1 MKITC
6 ESCSAQYDLDDNRI
20 PPSGLTMKCPAC
32 LHSFT
37 VKKGA
42 AASPPPPP
50 PADDDDDGIALSE
63 LGELGD
69 DDADLPAPVDKS
81 ASREEDLIDLPAPV
95 GLDLADLPAPV
106 SSRKSA
112 TIPDLP
118 APKSATIPDL
128 PAPVAAPV
136 APPRG
141 ATIPDLPAPVA
152 SPRAARPPLP
162 PAIGKQSP
170 VPAKP
175 PAPPIVPPAPA
186 SKVPQLASLDE
197 IDLPAPRS
205 APSAASKASE
215 VVDLLAP
222 KSGFTQPSYH
232 DDSPDLLAPKGQQA
246 APSVGIGLDAPE
258 VDDLLEPVG
267 PSATAGPPGVDS
279 SGPPSVDLDHMDVV
293 APKGDASVDL
303 LTPKQE
309 IMDVAPQTMDM
320 APVDRPLAEKKPEAA
335 VGVPTGSGP
344 AKFIPDAD
352 DERPRLQIS
361 RGLILGGGAL
371 LLIGALGV
379 SLGLFTTSGFF
390 GVNLITGKRA
400 QSEAKLTGARKLL
413 AEDTLVSYRKA
424 AGDVHSLVEED
435 AGDAAAAA
443 LEAQARLCAARI
455 GIAAEGKNADKLLA
469 PFDSVEK
476 AGTLPEMQK
485 ARALKLL
492 VAGKL
497 ADARTKLGAVLSAAP
512 ADASAL
518 VYLGWTELAAG
529 DWVAAEKAFAKAV
542 AVEPNRP
549 AALYGLGYA
558 RERLGDFAAA
568 QENYA
573 KALAR
578 SPAHFGA
585 QVGQARLAVR
595 HGQAGA
601 TTAPAENDSPDHRIS
616 ELIEKRGTT
625 AAPRELAEAWASL
638 GAIAADGG
646 RRDEAEDRLKRAL
659 ALDADSALARETL
672 SRVWCDQGKAA
683 DAVAPL
689 RKLVLAQPKNLD
701 ARLLLVR
708 ALLEGRTDNYAA
720 DAAST
725 LAPAVSAAPK
735 DPRVLYWQ
743 GRLAQS
749 GEKVDREG
757 ALAKYKAAVESDPKF
772 LAAYLAESAVLS
784 QLGKNDDA
792 LDVLKQAAT
801 KSADDAQLLDE
812 LGAAYLALG
821 KPTDAETQLRAAL
834 AKKPELHEARMFLG
848 AALEAEGKLD
858 DAAAAYG
865 EVAAKAP
872 KFPGLLERQG
882 RLAVKQGKKDEAW
895 KLFQEALGEGVP
907 TQSLRLAAGDLALE
921 LGKIDDAQKMA
932 EIVAK
937 EDDRSALGHLLMARV
952 DLAKNHP
959 DDALPEARRAAM
971 LSDMPEAHLAL
982 GRALE
987 GLSKLDQ
994 AVGEYQLARR
1004 GAVEPEATLGRARI
1018 MVRMGATKD
1027 ALAELAALVKDGKLR
1042 AAALELMGDCYSDL
1056 QDKDKARHSYE
1067 DAVKFGPQLGGAAFK
1082 YGRAL
1087 HDAGRRG
1094 PAIHEFERALKI
1106 GGDTASYAA
1115 EAWLLL
1121 GDSHRESHEKDPAV
1135 KAYKKFLELAP
1146 PDAPERAEVQKH
1158 ISILGGG

>member
-37 VKKGA
+37 VRKGA
-42 AASPPPPP
+42 APPPRPP
-50 PADDDDDGIALSE
+50 SAANEGGIALSE
-63 LGELGD
+63 LGDVGEE
-69 DDADLPAPVDKS
+69 ADLPAPVGKKGAPQAPD
-81 ASREEDLIDLPAPV
+81 EDLIDLPAPV
-95 GLDLADLPAPV
+95 GLELDDLPAPAPA
-106 SSRKSA
+106 RGA
-112 TIPDLP
+112 PTIPDLP
-118 APKSATIPDL
+118 APKGVIIPDLPAPKGAPTIPDL
-128 PAPVAAPV
+128 PAPKVT
-136 APPRG
+136 R
-141 ATIPDLPAPVA
+141 
-152 SPRAARPPLP
+152 
-162 PAIGKQSP
+162 
-170 VPAKP
+170 
-175 PAPPIVPPAPA
+175 PAPPPLGKAPPPAVKP
-186 SKVPQLASLDE
+186 PPTPNLDE
-197 IDLPAPRS
+197 MDLPAPRKPDVADLP
-205 APSAASKASE
+205 APKASF
-215 VVDLLAP
+215 
-222 KSGFTQPSYH
+222 GQPSYH
-232 DDSPDLLAPKGQQA
+232 DESPGLLAPKGQQA
-246 APSVGIGLDAPE
+246 VPSVGISLDAPE

-267 PSATAGPPGVDS
+267 PAAVAGPPATDYA
-279 SGPPSVDLDHMDVV
+279 GPPAVELDHMDVV
-293 APKGDASVDL
+293 APKSDL
-303 LTPKQE
+303 LTPKE
-309 IMDVAPQTMDM
+309 ADLLTPKEPDLLTPKLETMDVAPQTMDV
-320 APVDRPLAEKKPEAA
+320 APVDRPLPEKKPEEQK
-335 VGVPTGSGP
+335 GPPIGTGP
-344 AKFIPDAD
+344 AKFVPDAD
-352 DERPRLQIS
+352 DERPRRQLS

-390 GVNLITGKRA
+390 GVNLITGKHA
-400 QSEAKLTGARKLL
+400 QMEAKLTGARKLL

-424 AGDVHSLVEED
+424 AADVHSLVEED
-435 AGDAAAAA
+435 AGDVGAAA
-443 LEAQARLCAARI
+443 LEAEARLCAARI
-455 GIAAEGKNADKLLA
+455 GIVAEGKNADKLLA
-469 PFDSVEK
+469 PFDADQK
-476 AGTLPEMQK
+476 AGALPEMQK

-492 VAGKL
+492 VAGKI
-497 ADARTKLGAVLSAAP
+497 ADARTKLSAVLAAAP

-529 DWVAAEKAFAKAV
+529 DWLAADHSFAKAV
-542 AVEPNRP
+542 AVESNRP

-578 SPAHFGA
+578 SPQHFGA
-585 QVGQARLAVR
+585 QVGQARLAAR
-595 HGQAGA
+595 HGASGAAAGA
-601 TTAPAENDSPDHRIS
+601 AAPAEGDSPDRKIS
-616 ELIEKRGTT
+616 ELIEKRAST

-638 GAIAADGG
+638 GVIAADGG

-659 ALDADSALARETL
+659 ALDADSARARESL

-701 ARLLLVR
+701 ARLILVR
-708 ALLEGRTDNYAA
+708 ALLEGHTDNYVA

-725 LAPAVSAAPK
+725 IAPAVSAAPK

-757 ALAKYKAAVESDPKF
+757 AVAKYKAAVEADPKF

-792 LDVLKQAAT
+792 LDVLKQAAS

-848 AALEAEGKLD
+848 AALEAQGKLD
-858 DAAAAYG
+858 DAAAAYA

-882 RLAVKQGKKDEAW
+882 RLAVKQGKKDDAW

-907 TQSLRLAAGDLALE
+907 TQSLRLAAADLALE

-932 EIVAK
+932 EVVAK
-937 EDDRSALGHLLMARV
+937 EDDRSAQGHLLMARV
-952 DLAKNHP
+952 HLARGHAE
-959 DDALPEARRAAM
+959 DALPEARRAAM
-971 LSDMPEAHLAL
+971 LSDLPEAHLAL

-987 GLSKLDQ
+987 TLSKLDQ
-994 AVGEYQLARR
+994 AVAEYQLARR
-1004 GAVEPEATLGRARI
+1004 PPVEAEATLGRARI

-1027 ALAELAALVKDGKLR
+1027 ALSELAALAKDNKLR
-1042 AAALELMGDCYSDL
+1042 APALELMGDCYSDL
-1056 QDKDKARHSYE
+1056 QEKDKARHAYE
-1067 DAVKFGPQLGGAAFK
+1067 DAVKFGPQLGGAAYK
-1082 YGRAL
+1082 YARSL
-1087 HDAGRRG
+1087 HDAGKRG
-1094 PAIHEFERALKI
+1094 PAIQQFERALKI
-1106 GGDTASYAA
+1106 GGDTASYSAD
-1115 EAWLLL
+1115 AWLLL

-1135 KAYKKFLELAP
+1135 KAYKKFLELAA
-1146 PDAPERAEVQKH
+1146 PDAPERSEVQKH